1 MGVERESMAHR
12 GSSIPGFIA
21 GGAAAVVLL
30 VATGCSQPKPV
41 GPTVNLSG
49 YSQAFKDGFAAG
61 CKTARGNATK
71 DTERHR
77 SDSDYRLGW
86 EDGLSVCTKR

>member
-1 MGVERESMAHR
+1 MGVDPESTAPR
-12 GSSIPGFIA
+12 GSLIPRLIA
-21 GGAAAVVLL
+21 AGAAVLELL

-71 DTERHR
+71 DAERHG
-77 SDSDYRLGW
+77 SDTDYRLGW